1 MMDKKQRNQV
11 METLA
16 LVMQVSISMILPIVA
31 CTLAGVWI
39 GNKTDVKWAAIIGFI
54 IGAAAGIESVY
65 KIVKKYLKNN
75 DKRV

>member
-1 MMDKKQRNQV
+1 MMDKKQKNQV
-11 METLA
+11 VETLA
-16 LVMQVSISMILPIVA
+16 LVMQVSISMILPIFA

-39 GNKTDVKWAAIIGFI
+39 GNKTDNDWAAVIGFI
-54 IGAAAGIESVY
+54 IGAAAGVESVY

>member
-1 MMDKKQRNQV
+1 MMDNKQKNQV

-16 LVMQVSISMILPIVA
+16 LVMQVSISMILPILA
-31 CTLAGVWI
+31 CTLFGVWI
-39 GNKTDVKWAAIIGFI
+39 GNKIDVDWIAILGFF
-54 IGAAAGIESVY
+54 IGAAAGVESVY